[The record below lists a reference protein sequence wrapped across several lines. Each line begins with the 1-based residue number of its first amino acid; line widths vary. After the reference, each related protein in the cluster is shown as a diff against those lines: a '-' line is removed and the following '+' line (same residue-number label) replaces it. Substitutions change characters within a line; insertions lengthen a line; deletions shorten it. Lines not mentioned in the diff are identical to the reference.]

1 MPAIDKRLFTDAMRL
16 AATAVS
22 VITTAGEGG
31 RHGVTVSSFCTATA
45 DPPQMLACLY
55 SSGTTPAALRRNGVF
70 CINLLERGQRHVA
83 DTFAGRIAQWRDN
96 RFACD
101 NWAHLSTGAPVL
113 EKALV
118 SLDCRLTHELA
129 LSTHTI
135 FVGVVVA
142 LASSGGMP
150 LLYADQSYQRLAEP
164 GVVNLEDFQL

>member
-1 MPAIDKRLFTDAMRL
+1 MSVLDRRLFTDAMRL

-22 VITTAGEGG
+22 VITTDGEGG
-31 RHGVTVSSFCTATA
+31 RVGATVSSFCTATA

-55 SSGTTPAALRRNGVF
+55 SAGTTPAALRKNGVF

-83 DTFAGRIAQWRDN
+83 DAFAGRIAQWKDD

-101 NWAHLSTGAPVL
+101 KWTHLATGAPVL
-113 EKALV
+113 ENALI

-129 LSTHTI
+129 LSTHI
-135 FVGVVVA
+135 VFVGEVVA
-142 LASSGGMP
+142 LASAGGMP